1 MYNELYEAWKKEKE
15 NAEIQKLSKDFY
27 TKLNEY
33 LRKAKEESR
42 MLDEKTL
49 KAKILIHEAKNVRS
63 MVNELVSLRQQK
75 IVRTILTG
83 ETIPTDNL
91 PQEEEKITKSMAP
104 PFESFQ
110 ELLKEVLGGRLQQAS
125 NTSKPKKRVLRFL
138 KETPAIIGADMKAY
152 GPFKPEDVA
161 SIPQEN
167 AKILVKQGVAVEIEV
182 KL

>member
-1 MYNELYEAWKKEKE
+1 MYNELYGAWKREKE
-15 NAEIQKLSKDFY
+15 NPEIQPLSKDFY
-27 TKLNEY
+27 LRLNEY
-33 LRKAKEESR
+33 LARAKEQSR
-42 MLDEKTL
+42 MLDEKTVR
-49 KAKILIHEAKNVRS
+49 AKILIREARNVRK

-75 IVRTILTG
+75 IAGAMLAG
-83 ETIPTDNL
+83 EAVPTDRL
-91 PQEEEKITKSMAP
+91 PQEEEILLKGIAP

-110 ELLKEVLGGRLQQAS
+110 ALPKDLLSGRMQQGS
-125 NTSKPKKRVLRFL
+125 STQRPKHKVLRFL
-138 KETPAIIGADMKAY
+138 KETPSIIGADMKAY

>member
-1 MYNELYEAWKKEKE
+1 MYNELYGAWKREKE
-15 NAEIQKLSKDFY
+15 NPEIQPLSKDFY
-27 TKLNEY
+27 LRLNEY
-33 LRKAKEESR
+33 LARAKEQSR
-42 MLDEKTL
+42 MLDEKTVR
-49 KAKILIHEAKNVRS
+49 AKILIREARNVRK

-75 IVRTILTG
+75 IAGAMLAG
-83 ETIPTDNL
+83 EAVPIDRL
-91 PQEEEKITKSMAP
+91 PQEEEILLKGIAP

-110 ELLKEVLGGRLQQAS
+110 ALPKDLLSGRMQQGS
-125 NTSKPKKRVLRFL
+125 STQRPKHKVLRFL
-138 KETPAIIGADMKAY
+138 KETPSIIGADMKAY